1 MHVMPTRVVD
11 VGPSDG
17 SVHPRLYQ
25 SGGSCGHWA
34 TLSHC
39 WGLSTTTRL
48 TSATLDERLKCIPME
63 SLSRNFHNA
72 IIVSRIL
79 GIRYMWIDSLCI
91 IQDSAEDWLRES
103 AKMGDIYKYSLITIA
118 ATNAEDSSTGF
129 LRNRTSEICCE
140 LTLERNREIPVY
152 IRPRIEWYCSTD
164 IVGPLTQR
172 AWVLQERVLTA
183 RTLHF
188 GGQQMMWQCKTK
200 ALAEGFLDTDP
211 VPEGQ
216 VPGADNDFPGPES
229 TDSKDGLPDATRGET
244 LPRLKAIYHDTQKI
258 YDKWYRVVGEYAI
271 LRLTKNTDRL
281 PALAGIAKE
290 VQLGTDDIYL
300 AGLWK
305 SDVPRGLHWWYGGQL
320 SRPVRPSVPQAPSW
334 SWAALSLLT
343 DSPTSANSYLY
354 LCAAK
359 YAQSIP
365 YEHEVSL
372 VSFDPCLTEHGCLG
386 SPCGSITLL
395 GLWKGASI
403 ATNND
408 WRPDNFIH
416 NFPVPV
422 LLDGHLDISAAGR
435 LDIGPDEIEQADIGC
450 LQLGRSQ
457 FVIGQECSTADLVS
471 ALLLRR
477 VGPKDQGPSQFVR
490 IGLAVLFEE
499 FDTVEGWEEGEI
511 EVI

>member
-1 MHVMPTRVVD
+1 MHVMPTRVID
-11 VGPSDG
+11 VGPRDG
-17 SVHPRLYQ
+17 SVHPRLHQ

-48 TSATLDERLKCIPME
+48 TSATLDERLECIPME
-63 SLSRNFHNA
+63 SLSRNFRNA

-79 GIRYMWIDSLCI
+79 GIRYIWIDSLCI
-91 IQDSAEDWLRES
+91 IQDSAKDWLRES

-118 ATNAEDSSTGF
+118 ATNAEDSSAGF
-129 LRNRTSEICCE
+129 LRNRTSEVRCN
-140 LTLERNREIPVY
+140 LTVERNRDIPVY
-152 IRPRIEWYCSTD
+152 IRPRIEWYCFAD
-164 IVGPLTQR
+164 IVGPLTHR
-172 AWVLQERVLTA
+172 AWVLQERLLTA

-200 ALAEGFLDTDP
+200 TLAEGFLDTDP

-216 VPGADNDFPGPES
+216 VPGADNDFSGPES
-229 TDSKDGLPDATRGET
+229 TDSEDGLPEAIRGEA
-244 LPRLKAIYHDTQKI
+244 LPRSKAMYHDTQNI
-258 YDKWYRVVGEYAI
+258 YDKWYRVVGDYAI
-271 LRLTKNTDRL
+271 LKLTKNTDRL
-281 PALAGIAKE
+281 PAIAGIAKQ
-290 VQLGTDDIYL
+290 VQLGTDDTYL

-320 SRPVRPSVPQAPSW
+320 SVPVRPSIPQAPSW
-334 SWAALSLLT
+334 SWAALSLPT
-343 DSPTSANSYLY
+343 DTPNSADSY
-354 LCAAK
+354 LCATT
-359 YAQSIP
+359 YAQYIP

-386 SPCGSITLL
+386 SPSGSITLL
-395 GLWKGASI
+395 GLWKAASI

-408 WRPDNFIH
+408 RCPSNFILS
-416 NFPVPV
+416 FPVPL

-435 LDIGPDEIEQADIGC
+435 LDIRQDDIEQADIGC
-450 LQLGRSQ
+450 LQLGRSR
-457 FVIGQECSTADLVS
+457 FFGGPKYSTADLVS
-471 ALLLRR
+471 ALLLRC

-499 FDTVEGWEEGEI
+499 FDTVEGWEEREI
-511 EVI
+511 SVV